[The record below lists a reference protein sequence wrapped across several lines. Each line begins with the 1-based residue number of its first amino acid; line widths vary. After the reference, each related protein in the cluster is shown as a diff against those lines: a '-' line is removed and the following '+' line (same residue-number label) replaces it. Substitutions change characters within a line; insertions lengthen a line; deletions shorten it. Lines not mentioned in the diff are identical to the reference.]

1 MRNIKKF
8 ANEFG
13 LNLRG
18 DSDYMI
24 LRYRGLYFEIRKGN
38 KGYMVRCKSHRVGY
52 SAPAQLS
59 ALWSVTE
66 ILRRENAIDDTA
78 LKEMRNKIS
87 DLSKPYVKANVGKTN
102 KHKGGAADA
111 RR

>member
-8 ANEFG
+8 AREFG
-13 LNLRG
+13 LKHDG
-18 DSDYMI
+18 DCRYMS
-24 LRYRGLYFEIRKGN
+24 LSYKGLYFEIRKAN
-38 KGYMVRCKSHRVGY
+38 KGYGVRCKSHRVGY
-52 SAPAQLS
+52 SATNQLS

-66 ILRRENAIDDTA
+66 ILSRENAIDGTG
-78 LKEMRNKIS
+78 LKEMRDKIR

-102 KHKGGAADA
+102 KGGAADE